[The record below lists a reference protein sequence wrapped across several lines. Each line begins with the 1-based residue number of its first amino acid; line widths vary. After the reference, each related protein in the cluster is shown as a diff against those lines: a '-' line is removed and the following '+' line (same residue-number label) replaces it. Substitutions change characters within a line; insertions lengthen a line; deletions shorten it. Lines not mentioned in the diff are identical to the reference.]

1 MELRG
6 LEPQADSGLT
16 CENDELPERICDELE
31 FAKGQRREADE
42 PGAPAGPHTQREQ
55 TLGPT
60 VRDAVVE
67 LHTKG
72 RKSGLPRSCY
82 LTTLFTTPSGWWW
95 SSHRRTGMTA
105 TLTGTAISRR
115 RRDATLVK
123 NGQRHA
129 VHARTASAAEKAEL
143 WPKIVASA
151 SRLMR
156 AANSKPRSVSLGKTR
171 QTDPLCRFT
180 RYK

>member
-6 LEPQADSGLT
+6 LEPQADSALT

-82 LTTLFTTPSGWWW
+82 LTTPVYDSKRVVVVIASKDGDDRNPDWYRNLQAAP
-95 SSHRRTGMTA
+95 RRHSCEERPTA
-105 TLTGTAISRR
+105 RSPRAYRQRSRKGR
-115 RRDATLVK
+115 V
-123 NGQRHA
+123 
-129 VHARTASAAEKAEL
+129 VAED
-143 WPKIVASA
+143 
-151 SRLMR
+151 RC
-156 AANSKPRSVSLGKTR
+156 VS
-171 QTDPLCRFT
+171 
-180 RYK
+180 